1 MRYLIGLL
9 APGAG
14 ASAVIA
20 QSAAEAL
27 AMLADADARNL
38 TVRHIRDET
47 GADVESSQLRQRAAQ
62 ELAGDA

>member
-1 MRYLIGLL
+1 
-9 APGAG
+9 
-14 ASAVIA
+14 
-20 QSAAEAL
+20 
-27 AMLADADARNL
+27 MLADADARNL